1 MCSQSGML
9 ETRWNDALPINGIQ
23 KMHIFE
29 PVPKSG
35 ILCTRRFATNTPPVK
50 FQVTQ
55 PVQESP
61 HMHPEPEPELPVMSV
76 DVGEWVLAKYDDG
89 LYPGEV
95 RELGDREVKVSVM
108 VKSGKLYKW
117 PTSEDCIFYPIRNI
131 IMKLQP
137 PTLKSARGTFE
148 FREKW

>member
-1 MCSQSGML
+1 M
-9 ETRWNDALPINGIQ
+9 
-23 KMHIFE
+23 
-29 PVPKSG
+29 
-35 ILCTRRFATNTPPVK
+35 
-50 FQVTQ
+50 
-55 PVQESP
+55 
-61 HMHPEPEPELPVMSV
+61 
-76 DVGEWVLAKYDDG
+76 AKYDDG

-117 PTSEDCIFYPIRNI
+117 PTSEVCIFYPIRNI